1 MNAAALSAAL
11 PPVPSYRAIIV
22 GGGFAGLF
30 AARALANSGW
40 QVTLLDRRNFHTFQP
55 LLYQVATGA
64 LTTGDIATP
73 HRLVLRGIGNVRT
86 LMSEVTGVDPQRR
99 VVTHAHGTLHYDVLI
114 AATGVQ
120 HSYFGHEAWRHHAP
134 GLKTL
139 EHALEMRRRIFGAL
153 ERAELEPDPARRAA
167 LMTFVVVGGGPT
179 GVELAGAIGELT
191 MRQMQGDFRRI
202 DPRQSRILL
211 VEAGPDVL
219 AAMPEGLRAAAR
231 RSLSTLGVTVH
242 TSTRVEGIH
251 DGCVTLASGEAR
263 SGIDAGT
270 ILWAAGVQA
279 SDFGRML
286 AAVTGAPTDR
296 AGRLHVGP
304 DLSLPHAPEIFV
316 IGDLA
321 HAQDAAGRTVPGLAP
336 AAIQMGR
343 YVAGVLRAR
352 RAGRPAAPFRYRDKG
367 AMAVIGRNHAVG
379 DLRFA
384 RVAGLVAWWL
394 WAAVHVWSL
403 IQPEKRL
410 RVFIQWAWRYFSRQT
425 GDRLITGDH
434 GAVRDIP

>member
-1 MNAAALSAAL
+1 MNAAALTVDL
-11 PPVPSYRAIIV
+11 PPSPTHRAVIV

-86 LMSEVTGVDPQRR
+86 LMSEVTDVDPQRR
-99 VVTHAHGTLHYDVLI
+99 TVTHAHGALHYDVLI

-120 HSYFGHEAWRHHAP
+120 HSYFGQDAWRRHAP

-153 ERAELEPDPARRAA
+153 ERAELEPDPVKREA

-191 MRQMQGDFRRI
+191 MRQMKGDFRRI
-202 DPRQSRILL
+202 DPRRSKILL

-219 AAMPEGLRAAAR
+219 AAMPEDLRAAAR
-231 RSLSTLGVTVH
+231 RSLGTLGVTVH
-242 TSTRVEGIH
+242 TATRVEAI
-251 DGCVTLASGEAR
+251 DGERVTLAAGDTR
-263 SGIDAGT
+263 SEIETGT
-270 ILWAAGVQA
+270 VLWAAGVQA
-279 SDFGRML
+279 SDFGRLL
-286 AAVTGAPTDR
+286 ARATGAQTDR
-296 AGRLHVGP
+296 AGRLHVAS
-304 DLSLPHAPEIFV
+304 DLSLPDAPEIFV

-321 HAQDAAGRTVPGLAP
+321 HCEDVSGRAVPGLAP

-343 YVAGVLRAR
+343 YVAAVLRAR
-352 RAGRPAAPFRYRDKG
+352 RRGRTVAPFRYRDKG

-379 DLRFA
+379 DLRFM

-410 RVFIQWAWRYFSRQT
+410 RVFIQWAWRYFSKQT
-425 GDRLITGDH
+425 GDRLITGDR
-434 GAVRDIP
+434 GA